1 MATVSH
7 YIIYCKIILED
18 TNMEIM
24 VDEETIELLKK
35 AEKKV
40 GAIAT
45 YDISD
50 MEDVLMWRL
59 LTRGENNNM
68 ELQERIRISR
78 LIVKPIIHEYIQ
90 IINHSEFLA
99 EECEIPGLTEK
110 DKNYLENEIRNSIRR
125 ILIEETNEVNIIIS
139 KKIHEEM
146 GKKELS
152 IDERISMVDELYFD
166 TLREYRRNN
175 SNSKQINESVEKLV
189 EYYKKNLWEGK

>member
-50 MEDVLMWRL
+50 MEDVLMK
-59 LTRGENNNM
+59 T
-68 ELQERIRISR
+68 
-78 LIVKPIIHEYIQ
+78 IIW
-90 IINHSEFLA
+90 N
-99 EECEIPGLTEK
+99 C
-110 DKNYLENEIRNSIRR
+110 RR
-125 ILIEETNEVNIIIS
+125 E
-139 KKIHEEM
+139 
-146 GKKELS
+146 
-152 IDERISMVDELYFD
+152 
-166 TLREYRRNN
+166 
-175 SNSKQINESVEKLV
+175 
-189 EYYKKNLWEGK
+189 

>member
-1 MATVSH
+1 
-7 YIIYCKIILED
+7 
-18 TNMEIM
+18 
-24 VDEETIELLKK
+24 
-35 AEKKV
+35 
-40 GAIAT
+40 
-45 YDISD
+45 
-50 MEDVLMWRL
+50 
-59 LTRGENNNM
+59 M